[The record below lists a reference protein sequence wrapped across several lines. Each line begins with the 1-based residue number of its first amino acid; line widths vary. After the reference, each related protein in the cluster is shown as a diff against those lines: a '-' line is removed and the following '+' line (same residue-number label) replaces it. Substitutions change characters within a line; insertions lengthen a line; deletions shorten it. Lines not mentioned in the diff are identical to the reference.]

1 MASGTEPSQST
12 EVIEA
17 TEIIMNNHFRKN
29 VYLNKSRD
37 IFFSVFPRL
46 ILLTIF
52 EQFQMFQTGNGFFK
66 MISFFLFT
74 IFKDGFLLINPSTH

>member
-1 MASGTEPSQST
+1 VASGTEPSQST

-17 TEIIMNNHFRKN
+17 AEIIMNNHFRKN
-29 VYLNKSRD
+29 VYLNKSGD

-52 EQFQMFQTGNGFFK
+52 EQFQTGNGFFK